1 MKLALIGKNISH
13 SYSLKLHRLLK
24 EFYQLKLSYQ
34 ILDLKA
40 DEIEGFLNGGKY
52 QGYNVTTPY
61 KEEVIP
67 YLDRLEGVA
76 KELNVVNTIVYKDG
90 KKLGYNTDYEAL
102 KAVVDNLEISGKEV
116 FVLGTGGSAKM
127 VAYLFDLKGYQVTMV
142 SRNKNNKKHFKNVID
157 YQDLS
162 KINYLNT
169 VVNATPIGSVS
180 FLKNPLLKS
189 KQEIDLV
196 IDLVYNPP
204 LTPLMKSAK
213 RSVNGLEMLIRQ
225 AIYSESLWFN
235 KVLKSDQ
242 KTIQYI
248 KEVLINE

>member
-189 KQEIDLV
+189 
-196 IDLVYNPP
+196 
-204 LTPLMKSAK
+204 
-213 RSVNGLEMLIRQ
+213 
-225 AIYSESLWFN
+225 
-235 KVLKSDQ
+235 
-242 KTIQYI
+242 
-248 KEVLINE
+248 